1 MIQTCATT
9 SVKVA
14 HFADVYNSLPLA
26 TPRPRFGLF
35 GFQLRLFFFPFL
47 LPFLGSSGV
56 VFANM
61 NTSALNELCE
71 QESMK
76 HMNLDQRSSHL
87 LGTHSRIVKGEKH
100 SVLEHCTFRHT
111 ILKIYLSPI
120 IKVNF
125 ILYKKFKFYMI
136 YW

>member
-1 MIQTCATT
+1 MSGGPSFGNKLTAVIQTCATT

-76 HMNLDQRSSHL
+76 HIYTTITFFSL
-87 LGTHSRIVKGEKH
+87 LSLFIVY
-100 SVLEHCTFRHT
+100 S
-111 ILKIYLSPI
+111 
-120 IKVNF
+120 
-125 ILYKKFKFYMI
+125 
-136 YW
+136 